1 MTREE
6 KFNSLCEDLYNTL
19 TELNTNY
26 PKAKVPM
33 LIVTPTEKIDVLD
46 YYVNIN
52 YAEECKIND

>member
-6 KFNSLCEDLYNTL
+6 KFHSLCKDLYNTL
-19 TELNTNY
+19 TELNANY
-26 PKAKVPM
+26 PRAIVPM

-52 YAEECKIND
+52 YADECKINE